1 MSGRLVI
8 SRHKSWHVWNQDNQE
23 KVLRD
28 ERLAREAEEEKNL
41 NEKRRVQEKNL
52 ELLSS
57 DPSSNQERE
66 KDESS
71 QPNKKRKLDK
81 DNSKVEPPPEV
92 LGELASNKPWYM
104 KARPGDDEKL
114 PKLESAE
121 DPMKNF
127 IDPVSLDPRIVT
139 QQANYSSLNMDEL
152 RARRLKREKDERK
165 RALLLL
171 ANRDIYGLNM
181 NRKKS

>member
-57 DPSSNQERE
+57 YPLTNQERE

-71 QPNKKRKLDK
+71 QPHKKRKLDK
-81 DNSKVEPPPEV
+81 NNSKVEPLPEV
-92 LGELASNKPWYM
+92 LGELANNKPWYI
-104 KARPGDDEKL
+104 KARPVDDEKL
-114 PKLESAE
+114 PKLESTE

-127 IDPVSLDPRIVT
+127 IDPVSLNPGLVT
-139 QQANYSSLNMDEL
+139 QQVNYSSLNMDEL
-152 RARRLKREKDERK
+152 RAKRLKREKNERK

-171 ANRDIYGLNM
+171 ANRDIYGLN
-181 NRKKS
+181 RTKS